1 MPYKTPGKTNEYI
14 RELIALSPN
23 GEKFM
28 ELTAYADEHRVPIL
42 LPETVAFLKQIL
54 RLYKPKKILEI
65 GTAIGY
71 SGLVMM
77 DATEAELITLEIDEN
92 SAEKAKS
99 EFEKWG
105 YSNRAKIFVGDA
117 CEIIPLMQGEYDF
130 IFVDGPK
137 TRYIEFLPYLK
148 KMLVN
153 GGILFCDNVLFNG
166 MVAGEQEVGKKKNS
180 IVEKLDLF
188 LKTLFADGDFSSSIL
203 PVGDGVSLSIKKKL

>member
-1 MPYKTPGKTNEYI
+1 MKKNAEIFNNIKNE
-14 RELIALSPN
+14 
-23 GEKFM
+23 K
-28 ELTAYADEHRVPIL
+28 VQ
-42 LPETVAFLKQIL
+42 K
-54 RLYKPKKILEI
+54 
-65 GTAIGY
+65 
-71 SGLVMM
+71 
-77 DATEAELITLEIDEN
+77 ITLEKNVGQLCAFLEGLK
-92 SAEKAKS
+92 KAKG